1 MTMTA
6 THADTWLRDA
16 VMQELAWDPAFDA
29 TKIAATTKEG
39 VVALS
44 GYVDTYAA
52 RLAAERAARRVY
64 GVTAIVNEL
73 AVALAETRVDPDLA
87 ADALQ
92 ALANRIDT
100 PPRITVTVRDGYVTL
115 GGTVEWIYQ
124 RASAERAVKY
134 LRGVRGVFNNIVV
147 KPTASP
153 QDVQTRIV
161 EALHRQADV
170 DAKRIHVD
178 AKDGR
183 VTLSGFV
190 RSWAGKDEAQR
201 AAWTAP
207 GVSAVDDRLAIA
219 P

>member
-1 MTMTA
+1 MSMTA

-73 AVALAETRVDPDLA
+73 AVALVETRVDPDLA

-92 ALANRIDT
+92 ALATPHRHPARHHRHRSRWLYHARRHRRVDVPARVGGARGEV
-100 PPRITVTVRDGYVTL
+100 PPRRSRRVQQHRGEADGLTTGRAEAHR
-115 GGTVEWIYQ
+115 GG
-124 RASAERAVKY
+124 
-134 LRGVRGVFNNIVV
+134 
-147 KPTASP
+147 ASP
-153 QDVQTRIV
+153 
-161 EALHRQADV
+161 
-170 DAKRIHVD
+170 
-178 AKDGR
+178 
-183 VTLSGFV
+183 S
-190 RSWAGKDEAQR
+190 S
-201 AAWTAP
+201 
-207 GVSAVDDRLAIA
+207 
-219 P
+219 